1 MKMDEGGD
9 GVGRL
14 EEMAIQRRQRLES
27 LKKGTTTVTGN
38 EGDGGM
44 VLPA

>member
-1 MKMDEGGD
+1 MDEG
-9 GVGRL
+9 VGSL
-14 EEMAIQRRQRLES
+14 EEMAIKRRQRLES
-27 LKKGTTTVTGN
+27 LKKGATVGPDN